1 MRITALVL
9 TLFLAGTTLF
19 AQTTAEEKSTKGVSP
34 EVKDKINKA
43 KDRILLEFTL
53 SQLLNK
59 PSDLKVS
66 GFSRGFNAYFTYDVV
81 LGKSQ
86 FSIAPGA
93 GIGTDNFYHKGNAI
107 QWRGDTVTTFPKFAD
122 SISVK
127 KSKLGLTYFDIPLE
141 FRFRSKPNGKNT
153 SWKLAAGFKVGFLLA
168 SKWKY
173 KGDALDGG
181 GDDVKFKQFGVANL
195 NKIRYGVYVRGG
207 YGMFNLF
214 CHYSI
219 SSLFQK
225 DKGPQMHPLTFG
237 LAITGL

>member
-1 MRITALVL
+1 MRKFILL
-9 TLFLAGTTLF
+9 TTLILAAAATF
-19 AQTTAEEKSTKGVSP
+19 AEETPKEPKGVSP

-43 KDRILLEFTL
+43 KDRVLLEFSL

-81 LGKSQ
+81 LGKSR

-93 GIGTDNFYHKGNAI
+93 GIGTDNFYHKGNSI
-107 QWRGDTVTTFPKFAD
+107 KWHKDTVTTFPQIGD

-141 FRFRSKPNGKNT
+141 FRFRSKQNKKNT

-173 KGDALDGG
+173 KGENFDNSGENIKTKD
-181 GDDVKFKQFGVANL
+181 FNVANL
-195 NKIRYGVYVRGG
+195 NKIRYGVYLRGG
-207 YGMFNLF
+207 YGMFNVF
-214 CHYSI
+214 CYYSI